1 MLRRCLQPAARQH
14 DAHWTALLRDQ
25 KCTCNQAAK
34 GSISRKHIAEHKTIA
49 RAATAERHDVRY
61 HAAQQLQTAVEGF
74 KGVAQIANEE
84 VRNAV

>member
-1 MLRRCLQPAARQH
+1 MDSTAKGPKAYLQSG
-14 DAHWTALLRDQ
+14 
-25 KCTCNQAAK
+25 CK
-34 GSISRKHIAEHKTIA
+34 GSITRKHIAEHKTIA
-49 RAATAERHDVRY
+49 RAATAERHAVRY